1 MKDEEIDRLIKEN
14 EEVLKSFE
22 RINLITRKTYEKIE
36 IYAYFKKMLAV
47 PMPRME
53 AYAATAVKF
62 NKSEDAIIR
71 IITKIH

>member
-22 RINLITRKTYEKIE
+22 RINLITRKAYEKIE